1 MKIYEHLKLEKIRQ
15 PAEAE
20 ELSFAVYALHNKEAG
35 KIYIG
40 QTRDLENRIILHN
53 THMFKGY
60 TSRFR
65 GEWKIIFTQ
74 FFSTRQEALIREKQ
88 LKSFRGREF
97 IRTKI

>member
-1 MKIYEHLKLEKIRQ
+1 MKSYDHLKIEKIRQ

-20 ELSFAVYALHNKEAG
+20 KSFAVYVLYNKEFN

-53 THMFKGY
+53 KQIFKGY
-60 TSRFR
+60 TSRFK
-65 GEWKIIFTQ
+65 GEWRIIFSEY
-74 FFSTRQEALIREKQ
+74 FLTRQQALIRERQ

-97 IRTKI
+97 VRTKI